1 MRARD
6 AALLA
11 TVALLALLTFLTI
24 EVIVESGFDIL
35 VGASLGIL
43 LVLGF
48 GVIGALTHPPDR

>member
-6 AALLA
+6 AALVA

-24 EVIVESGFDIL
+24 EVIVRSGFNIL
-35 VGASLGIL
+35 VGASLMIL

>member
-6 AALLA
+6 AALVA

-24 EVIVESGFDIL
+24 EVILESGFDIL
-35 VGASLGIL
+35 VVASLGIL

-48 GVIGALTHPPDR
+48 GVIGALTHRPDR

>member
-6 AALLA
+6 AALFA

-24 EVIVESGFDIL
+24 EVIVRSGFDIL
-35 VGASLGIL
+35 VGASLMIL

>member
-6 AALLA
+6 AALFA

-24 EVIVESGFDIL
+24 EVIVRSGFDIL
-35 VGASLGIL
+35 VGASLMIL

-48 GVIGALTHPPDR
+48 GVLGALTHPPDR

>member
-6 AALLA
+6 AALFA
-11 TVALLALLTFLTI
+11 TVALLALLAFLTI
-24 EVIVESGFDIL
+24 DVLVRTGFDIL
-35 VGASLGIL
+35 VGASLMIL